1 MITMQDLITSFIV
14 QAKECKLR
22 GIGKFRQVITPA
34 EADVANSQI
43 LPSVTEFLFT
53 GKEDKTSNELINYIA
68 VKKNV
73 AISEAQ
79 ALINEWCSDIKTKLK
94 NEEDIQLQSLG
105 SLKKDSSG
113 DTLFHRQIDIL
124 FFVPVTA
131 ERAVHE
137 NHSVHSVL
145 VGDRET
151 DSSVMNELFRQGK
164 AARTPTWKII
174 SLILFVVAALLLSF
188 YFYQH
193 PLSMSSSG
201 NQQPVVPGAPPA
213 TYYTK

>member
-1 MITMQDLITSFIV
+1 MQDIVTSFIV

-34 EADVANSQI
+34 ETDVANNEI
-43 LPSVTEFLFT
+43 LPPVTEFLFT
-53 GKEDKTSNELINYIA
+53 GKEDKFSNELINYIA
-68 VKKNV
+68 VMKNV

-79 ALINEWCSDIKTKLK
+79 ALINEWCSDIKSKLK
-94 NEEDIQLQSLG
+94 NEEEIQLQSFG

-113 DTLFHRQIDIL
+113 DTRFHRHIDIP
-124 FFVPVTA
+124 FFVPVSA

-151 DSSVMNELFRQGK
+151 DSSAMNELLNQDK
-164 AARTPTWKII
+164 SARTPTWKII
-174 SLILFVVAALLLSF
+174 SLILFIVAVLLLF
-188 YFYQH
+188 IYFYQH
-193 PLSMSSSG
+193 PFSLSSSG
-201 NQQPVVPGAPPA
+201 NHQPVVPGTPPA